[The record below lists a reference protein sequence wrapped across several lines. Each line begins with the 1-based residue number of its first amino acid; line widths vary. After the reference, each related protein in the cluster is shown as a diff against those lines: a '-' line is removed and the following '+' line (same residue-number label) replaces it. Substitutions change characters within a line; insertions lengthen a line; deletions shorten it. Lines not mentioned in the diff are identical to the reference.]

1 MSTPGIAPSAIWQRQ
16 VDDFIVQ
23 SATYRFNKADRAY
36 IDSQIIGLE
45 TLLLQVVGG
54 QLYFAVSQNVTAG
67 GTIAAAFPAGIGIVT
82 LTGTPGSAFTLTLPA
97 GQGQY
102 TIVNTTGQTATVQ
115 IGSST
120 LQVLSGAN
128 AIVSTDGTTL
138 YTQTLN
144 MAPSAAIPKT
154 SSFSIASPS
163 VNATY
168 AISTSSASVV
178 ATITGTP
185 VDGVE
190 LGFVDVTKL
199 WPTHLFGFQCQG
211 GAASRNPESLASPDT
226 SSQINV
232 GLVAGEMFVM
242 KWYASPGLWI
252 PR

>member
-1 MSTPGIAPSAIWQRQ
+1 MSTPGIAPSAIWSRM
-16 VDDFIVQ
+16 VDDPIVQ
-23 SATYRFNKADRAY
+23 NATYRFNKADRAY
-36 IDSQIIGLE
+36 IDSQILGLE
-45 TLLLQVVGG
+45 TLLLELVGG
-54 QLYFAVSQNVTAG
+54 QLYFAVSQNVSAG
-67 GTIAAAFPAGIGIVT
+67 GTIAATFPAGIGIVT
-82 LTGTPGSAFTLTLPA
+82 LTGSPSGAYTLTLPA

-102 TIVNTTGQTATVQ
+102 TVVNTTGQTATVQ

-128 AIVSTDGTTL
+128 SIVSTDGTTL

-144 MAPSAAIPKT
+144 NAPVASIAK
-154 SSFSIASPS
+154 SVSFTIASPS
-163 VNATY
+163 VNAIY
-168 AISTSSASVV
+168 AVSTSTVSVV

-190 LGFVDVTKL
+190 LGFVDITKL

-211 GAASRNPESLASPDT
+211 GAASRNPENLAASDT
-226 SSQINV
+226 GSQINV

-242 KWYASPGLWI
+242 KWYASSGLWI